1 MSRTLTIEGPT
12 HQTPTRPTSSFQIS
26 ALPLETFAP
35 FFDLDDTALAA
46 RGARRYVA
54 TKKPGFPCRVSLEDA
69 EEGETLILLPF
80 EHHPVDGPYRAMGPI
95 FVRQSAARAELEAGE
110 VPVLVRHRQLSVRAY
125 SAKGLM
131 VDAVVTPGTEIEG
144 VFARLFAHDK
154 VAYLHVHYAAPGCFA
169 CRVDRV

>member
-1 MSRTLTIEGPT
+1 MSQTLTIEGPT

-69 EEGETLILLPF
+69 EEGE
-80 EHHPVDGPYRAMGPI
+80 EHDAKGRAPTP
-95 FVRQSAARAELEAGE
+95 AAR
-110 VPVLVRHRQLSVRAY
+110 H
-125 SAKGLM
+125 
-131 VDAVVTPGTEIEG
+131 
-144 VFARLFAHDK
+144 
-154 VAYLHVHYAAPGCFA
+154 AAPTSG
-169 CRVDRV
+169 VT